1 MRVDHFDFDLP
12 QDRIALRPAEPRD
25 SARLLVVPP
34 SGGFEDRIVRDL
46 PAFLRRGDVLV
57 VNDTRVIHA
66 RLSGRRIRGDLSAG
80 VEATLIERLDASRW
94 RALMRPAK
102 KLHIGDLIRF
112 HRHCEERGD
121 EAIQSHDDL
130 RHCVRSEAIQVH
142 DDGSGLLRCARN
154 DEDGLVAHVDA
165 KGEDGQITLRF
176 DLSGAALDE
185 AIEAAGEMPLPPYI
199 AGKRAADARD
209 ESDYQTVF
217 AREAGA
223 VAAPTAGLHFTPQL
237 LAALEAQGVALH
249 RVTLHVGAGTFL
261 PVKAEDTDAHKMHEE
276 FARIDAG
283 TAAAL
288 NEARAKGGR
297 IVAVGT
303 TALRT
308 LESAATPDGHI
319 QPYAGRTSIFITP
332 GYKFRATDML
342 LTNFHL
348 PRSTLFMLVSAFCGL
363 ERMKA
368 AYAHAIAHGY
378 RFYSYGD
385 GSLLYRAT

>member
-1 MRVDHFDFDLP
+1 MRVDLFDFDLP

-34 SGGFEDRIVRDL
+34 AGAFEDRIVRDL
-46 PAFLRRGDVLV
+46 PSFLKEGDALV

-66 RLSGRRIRGDLSAG
+66 RLSGKRLRGELIAG
-80 VEATLIERLDASRW
+80 VEATLIERLDAARW

-102 KLHIGDLIRF
+102 KLAPGDLIRF
-112 HRHCEERGD
+112 GRE
-121 EAIQSHDDL
+121 
-130 RHCVRSEAIQVH
+130 SEGACLL
-142 DDGSGLLRCARN
+142 GSLDAYV
-154 DEDGLVAHVDA
+154 EA
-165 KGEDGQITLRF
+165 KGEEGEITLRF
-176 DLSGAALDE
+176 ELCGAALDE

-199 AGKRAADARD
+199 AGKRAADTRD

-217 AREAGA
+217 ACEAGA
-223 VAAPTAGLHFTPQL
+223 VAAPTAGLHFTPPL
-237 LAALEAQGVALH
+237 LSALAAKGVALH

-261 PVKAEDTDAHKMHEE
+261 PVKAEDTQAHKMHEE
-276 FARIDAG
+276 FARIDAA
-283 TAAAL
+283 TAEAL
-288 NEARAKGGR
+288 NEARARGGR

-308 LESAATPDGHI
+308 LESAAAPDGRI
-319 QPYAGRTSIFITP
+319 EPYAARTNIFITP

-342 LTNFHL
+342 VTNFHL

-363 ERMKA
+363 DRMKA
-368 AYAHAIAHGY
+368 AYAHAIASGY

-385 GSLLYRAT
+385 ASLLYRADT